1 MLTTLVEL
9 NLDQNDSML
18 ELKCISTLIEVIFKF
33 MAHFSSSSVQGQ
45 SNGRKSLLE
54 LQPAE
59 LRQKSSLRVIEYID
73 MICKFSLD
81 EEKRRGESH
90 EEIQRKIEAAR

>member
-1 MLTTLVEL
+1 MLRTLVEL
-9 NLDQNDSML
+9 NLDRIDSML

-33 MAHFSSSSVQGQ
+33 VAHFSSSAQGQ

-59 LRQKSSLRVIEYID
+59 LRQKSSLRVIQYID
-73 MICKFSLD
+73 MICEFSLD
-81 EEKRRGESH
+81 EEKRRGESY

>member
-9 NLDQNDSML
+9 NLDQIDSML

-33 MAHFSSSSVQGQ
+33 MAHFSSSVQGQ

-81 EEKRRGESH
+81 EERRRGESH